1 MVFLDHVSY
10 AVGDFRLSDITLR
23 VAPGEYF
30 VLLGPPG
37 AGKSILMECACG
49 LRRVQAGCILI
60 DQIDVTRQEPR
71 TRGIGYVPQD
81 YALFPHMTVSGNIEF
96 GLIPQGLG
104 RRELAGRVNAVAD
117 LLGIGHLLPR
127 RVGGLSGGE
136 RQRVA
141 IARALVV
148 QPKVLLLDEPV
159 SALDEST
166 RRVVCGEL
174 RSLHDRLRL
183 TTIHISHNQQEAFS
197 VADRAGILFGG
208 ALAQVGTLG
217 DLLRKPCD
225 DQVARF
231 MCCENI
237 LTGYATAQ
245 DGEQGGSRIESGNL
259 SVQTRHRC
267 QGDVRFLVRPE
278 DVQLTPAES
287 PEAPPNAAARGRLG
301 QIQDYGAYCRVVMD
315 GKPGIVAYVSPAVLA
330 QHSWRPG
337 SDVWAVIHP
346 DAVQMLP
353 TGSSISKT
361 KSDGRDSVLE
371 VIERRPCS
379 LEDVA
384 DGLGMHRNEVIKYV
398 EELDAQGLLEKRS
411 SGGKLFY
418 KGKNQPENHPEIEE
432 IK

>member
-1 MVFLDHVSY
+1 MLFLDHVFY
-10 AVGDFRLSDITLR
+10 AVGGFQLSDVTLR
-23 VAPGEYF
+23 VVPGEYF

-49 LRRVQAGCILI
+49 LRRVHAGRIFI
-60 DQIDVTRQEPR
+60 DQVNVTGQEPR

-81 YALFPHMTVSGNIEF
+81 YALFPHRTVRGNIEF
-96 GLIPQGLG
+96 GLIPQGLR

-117 LLGIGHLLPR
+117 VLGIGHLLPR
-127 RVGGLSGGE
+127 QVGGLSGGE

-174 RSLHDRLRL
+174 RALHDRLRL

-197 VADRAGILFGG
+197 VADRAGILFDGN
-208 ALAQVGTLG
+208 LAQVGTLG

-237 LTGYATAQ
+237 LTGYATTQ
-245 DGEQGGSRIESGNL
+245 DGEHGGSCIESGNL
-259 SVQTRHRC
+259 SVKTRQRC

-278 DVQLTPAES
+278 DVQVTPAEVL
-287 PEAPPNAAARGRLG
+287 EEVPNAVTRGRLR
-301 QIQDYGAYCRVVMD
+301 QIQDYGAYCRVVVE
-315 GKPGIVAYVSPAVLA
+315 GEPALVAYVSPALLA
-330 QHSWRPG
+330 QHGLRPG

-353 TGSSISKT
+353 AGQSISKT
-361 KSDGRDSVLE
+361 KSDGQDSVLE
-371 VIERRPCS
+371 MIQRRPCS
-379 LEDVA
+379 LEDIV

-398 EELDAQGLLEKRS
+398 EELAANGLLEKRS
-411 SGGKLFY
+411 SGGSLFY
-418 KGKNQPENHPEIEE
+418 SGKHRPEETQR
-432 IK
+432 